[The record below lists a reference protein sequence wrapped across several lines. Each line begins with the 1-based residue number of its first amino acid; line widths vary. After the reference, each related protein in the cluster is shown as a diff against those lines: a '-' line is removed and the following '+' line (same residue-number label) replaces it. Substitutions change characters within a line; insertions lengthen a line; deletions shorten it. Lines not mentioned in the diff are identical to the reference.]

1 MQETKNLYRMVWR
14 GRAGTQLILSCKY
27 EQRLATVRLSHRLS
41 AILSWRGGRLD
52 WWGVRGGEGRGGRQE
67 WRGRR
72 KKGAEPEVSRTKPD
86 LFPHGP
92 RAGIK
97 IVMDLPFPW

>member
-1 MQETKNLYRMVWR
+1 MVWR

-27 EQRLATVRLSHRLS
+27 EQRLATVRLSHQTLCNPSSCS
-41 AILSWRGGRLD
+41 AGGAED
-52 WWGVRGGEGRGGRQE
+52 WNGGVRRGMGEGAEGG
-67 WRGRR
+67 GGKSGGGGR

>member
-1 MQETKNLYRMVWR
+1 MV
-14 GRAGTQLILSCKY
+14 
-27 EQRLATVRLSHRLS
+27 
-41 AILSWRGGRLD
+41 
-52 WWGVRGGEGRGGRQE
+52 GVREGKGREGEGGG
-67 WRGRR
+67 GKSGGGGR